1 MTPAPPSPLRT
12 PDPLLQQLNVVKISL
27 CLPGISVAG
36 QLGAATPN
44 DKTRVLFEISIQ
56 GELVGRL
63 EATADEMG
71 LPLTLAQARESQGDE
86 RPFRLPGH
94 ILAALDSVVPRGR
107 WPLWLSF
114 PLYSG
119 YLPVLPWEPL
129 LKDRLKVPILRL
141 SYTDVQP
148 IRSRQSLDA
157 VVCFSFPRA
166 KEFLAAQESP
176 NHQTPEQTIH
186 YFFERIPPNL
196 APYTTFHAF
205 ADQSTHPVLT
215 SLRDRHPEF
224 RIVVYDPRDAARYGG
239 FDADSELATASAEQL
254 ESPWLLW
261 IRDAMGLTSVD
272 LAHFICHGYLGKE
285 EGLLAVSHSPVRDD
299 DEEWSRFIGA
309 RQLCTFLD
317 QVGAWSVAFSS
328 PPANYSISGLRMLQD
343 QIARI
348 RPGPVLFHDMVRDP
362 DRVGWDEAYQYAY
375 AVEEAGAPKSAA
387 VSLCCHPDW
396 ALPGTAPDSKTQ
408 RLLKDLSLAGR
419 IPEVFEGSENTPSWL
434 ASGQRALER
443 SVAQLFHT
451 SPDDPDTVMSSGSA
465 DALRFAAKLLER
477 HAAKFA
483 ADLKDK

>member
-1 MTPAPPSPLRT
+1 MTPAAPSPLCT

-27 CLPGISVAG
+27 CLPGLSAAG
-36 QLGAATPN
+36 QLGAASPN

-56 GELVGRL
+56 GEMVGCL

-86 RPFRLPGH
+86 RSFQLPGH
-94 ILAALDSVVPRGR
+94 ILAALDSVVPQGA

-129 LKDRLKVPILRL
+129 LKNRLKVPILRL

-148 IRSRQSLDA
+148 IRSRKSLDA

-166 KEFLAAQESP
+166 KEFLAAQQKP
-176 NHQTPEQTIH
+176 NYQTPEQTIR

-196 APYTTFHAF
+196 APYTTIHAF
-205 ADQSTHPVLT
+205 GDQSVYPILT
-215 SLRDRHPEF
+215 SLRDRHSEF
-224 RIVVYDPRDAARYGG
+224 RIIVYDPRDAARYGAP
-239 FDADSELATASAEQL
+239 DADPALTTSAVEQL

-261 IRDAMGLTSVD
+261 IRDAMGQRSVD
-272 LAHFICHGYLGKE
+272 LTHFICHGYLGKE
-285 EGLLAVSHSPVRDD
+285 EGVLAVSHSPILNDD
-299 DEEWSRFIGA
+299 QEWSRFIGA

-343 QIARI
+343 QIARL
-348 RPGPVLFHDMVRDP
+348 RPGPVLFHDMARDP
-362 DRVGWDEAYQYAY
+362 DGAAWDEAYQYAY
-375 AVEEAGAPKSAA
+375 AVEEAEAPTSAA
-387 VSLCCHPDW
+387 ISLCCHPDW
-396 ALPGTAPDSKTQ
+396 ALPGTAHDSKTQ
-408 RLLKDLSLAGR
+408 RLLKELTLAGR
-419 IPEVFEGSENTPSWL
+419 MPEVFEGSGNTPSWL

-443 SVAQLFHT
+443 SVAQLICT
-451 SPDDPDTVMSSGSA
+451 SPDDPDKVMSSGSA
-465 DALRFAAKLLER
+465 DALRFASKLLER
-477 HAAKFA
+477 HAARFA
-483 ADLKDK
+483 ADLKVK